1 MPFIIGM
8 KNIEAV
14 KVALAKQKIRLLAEE
29 VGGSNGRKITFNT
42 ATGVALVKRFNGEMT
57 KL

>member
-1 MPFIIGM
+1 M